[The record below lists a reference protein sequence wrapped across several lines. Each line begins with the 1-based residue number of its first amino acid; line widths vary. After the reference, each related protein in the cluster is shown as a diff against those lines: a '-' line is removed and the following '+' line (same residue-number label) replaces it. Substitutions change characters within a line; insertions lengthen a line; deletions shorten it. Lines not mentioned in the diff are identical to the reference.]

1 MKKKAMPRSAAEKA
15 AAVPVMNEVAERQ
28 TDTIASRPTAAPVHQ
43 RRSNNQIDG
52 GSIPKASV
60 AALRVPKSK
69 TANAAIPKH
78 DRQIQDGCHEANATS
93 SESMRAIVLEVLSE
107 RRNPTGGS
115 TSLAEMRS
123 AKKPDRK
130 GLREAVSILFRKPI
144 AEITDAVLDE
154 IIERIEAEAAG
165 DAESVAANL
174 NQLVAHLQTLNCTT
188 RDAVVGYFAAAKRV
202 LLELHAEL
210 RLARPSPTR
219 LRQLAAQYALDPRHS
234 IELPAHRIE
243 IRPQDDGYEIA
254 LAPPGSSNLTSIPLP
269 GTFVNDPFKR
279 LLLGLVLAG
288 PHYTDLMQLIEMLL
302 GFVPTDDEDVRRL
315 MTPATAVQV
324 DFEDSSIIVL
334 GRRYV
339 VEVQLLQLLQLLLAE
354 PGAWVSS
361 TFITDDPLFAGVRVD
376 RLCKRLPTA
385 VQELIEGQ
393 RGKGYR
399 LRFDRLERLCQYSSV
414 APPAF
419 PAHDEQCSIAT
430 DSVS

>member
-1 MKKKAMPRSAAEKA
+1 MVPIRQHSSSKQVDDSSADASTVVRKPATSKLADTIGKRVQQTENDLSSHA
-15 AAVPVMNEVAERQ
+15 AAPPLE
-28 TDTIASRPTAAPVHQ
+28 
-43 RRSNNQIDG
+43 
-52 GSIPKASV
+52 SI
-60 AALRVPKSK
+60 
-69 TANAAIPKH
+69 H
-78 DRQIQDGCHEANATS
+78 
-93 SESMRAIVLEVLSE
+93 AIVLEALSE
-107 RRNPTGGS
+107 GHTPTDGK
-115 TSLAEMRS
+115 TSLANALS
-123 AKKPDRK
+123 SKKSDRQCF
-130 GLREAVSILFRKPI
+130 REAVSVLYRKPI
-144 AEITDAVLDE
+144 AEITDADLDE
-154 IIERIEAEAAG
+154 IIERIEAEAAC

-188 RDAVVGYFAAAKRV
+188 RDAVVDYFAAAKRV
-202 LLELHAEL
+202 LLELYAEL
-210 RLARPSPTR
+210 RLVRPSPTR

-243 IRPQDDGYEIA
+243 IRAQDDGYQIA
-254 LAPPGSSNLTSIPLP
+254 LAPPGSSNLISIPLP

-288 PHYTDLMQLIEMLL
+288 PPCYTDLLQLIEMLL

-315 MTPATAVQV
+315 MTPATVVQV

-339 VEVQLLQLLQLLLAE
+339 VEFQLLQFLRLLLAE

-361 TFITDDPLFAGVRVD
+361 TFINDDPLFAGVRVD

-414 APPAF
+414 VPPAV
-419 PAHDEQCSIAT
+419 PAHDEFYRNRLL
-430 DSVS
+430 

>member
-1 MKKKAMPRSAAEKA
+1 
-15 AAVPVMNEVAERQ
+15 MNEVADRKME
-28 TDTIASRPTAAPVHQ
+28 TIASRPTAAPVQQH
-43 RRSNNQIDG
+43 RSNNQIDG
-52 GSIPKASV
+52 GSIPKTSG
-60 AALRVPKSK
+60 AALKVPKSK

-78 DRQIQDGCHEANATS
+78 VRQIQDGYHEVNATS
-93 SESMRAIVLEVLSE
+93 SESMHAIVLAVLSE
-107 RRNPTGGS
+107 RRNPTGRS
-115 TSLAEMRS
+115 TSLAELRS

-130 GLREAVSILFRKPI
+130 GLREAISILFRKPI
-144 AEITDAVLDE
+144 VDLTDPVLDE
-154 IIERIEAEAAG
+154 IIEKIEAEAAS
-165 DAESVAANL
+165 DAENVAANL
-174 NQLVAHLQTLNCTT
+174 SQLVAHLRSLNCTT
-188 RDAVVGYFAAAKRV
+188 RDAIVGYFAAADQV

-210 RLARPSPTR
+210 RQSRPSPTR

-234 IELPAHRIE
+234 IDLPAHRIE
-243 IRPQDDGYEIA
+243 IRPQDDGYQIA
-254 LAPPGSSNLTSIPLP
+254 LAPHGSSNLTSIPLP

-279 LLLGLVLAG
+279 LLLGLMLAG
-288 PHYTDLMQLIEMLL
+288 PPCYTDLMQLIEMLL

-339 VEVQLLQLLQLLLAE
+339 VEVQLLQFLQLLLAE
-354 PGAWVSS
+354 TGAWVSS

-376 RLCKRLPTA
+376 RLCKRFPA
-385 VQELIEGQ
+385 AIQELIEGQ

-419 PAHDEQCSIAT
+419 PAHDEQRSIAT
-430 DSVS
+430 DFVS